1 MHNAEYLGGY
11 PNLPAWLSRSQ
22 IYGAWCG
29 ITAVGLVG
37 YTLYRRGRAFIG
49 LWLLVLYA
57 SLGFDG
63 LLHYRRAPLAAH
75 TVAMNLT
82 IWSEVAAAAL
92 ALVAVVTVAARGSD
106 ATHAEANAR
115 SDSVCV
121 DMGSNPR
128 STEAWASPD
137 RSFSLTGF
145 SVNSGRPTRHSSASS
160 AGSNLSLFGARRRA
174 GRSNAISTILHRSCR
189 ATVPT
194 HLRSDGTWA
203 TGERGVCCNS

>member
-1 MHNAEYLGGY
+1 MSKPLPWLLALYGLASLVHFMHNAEYLGGY

-37 YTLYRRGRAFIG
+37 YTLFRRGCAFIG

-82 IWSEVAAAAL
+82 IWSEVAAATL
-92 ALVAVVTVAARGSD
+92 AFIAVVAVASTRD
-106 ATHAEANAR
+106 AQN
-115 SDSVCV
+115 
-121 DMGSNPR
+121 
-128 STEAWASPD
+128 
-137 RSFSLTGF
+137 
-145 SVNSGRPTRHSSASS
+145 
-160 AGSNLSLFGARRRA
+160 
-174 GRSNAISTILHRSCR
+174 
-189 ATVPT
+189 
-194 HLRSDGTWA
+194 
-203 TGERGVCCNS
+203 